1 MNTPKRLLLVSVGFL
16 AALAAC
22 PAFAKAERTAAVA
35 AEATVAASP
44 VGGDQIAAVATKA
57 GRSIQASP
65 ADVQTL
71 SAARKS
77 NDTSAARAVLLRN
90 GFTAEQLAG
99 AQIVVNEIKTP
110 RDVATG
116 QSSGQRVTVTI
127 TVRTKPLV
135 ITIEIR
141 W

>member
-1 MNTPKRLLLVSVGFL
+1 M
-16 AALAAC
+16 
-22 PAFAKAERTAAVA
+22 
-35 AEATVAASP
+35 
-44 VGGDQIAAVATKA
+44 
-57 GRSIQASP
+57 
-65 ADVQTL
+65 
-71 SAARKS
+71 
-77 NDTSAARAVLLRN
+77 RN